1 MSQLCSTCLSVDR
14 KLIPVTKIRN
24 KSIFLEWFGKLR
36 DIISLTN
43 LSTYTKKTYDK
54 VFNYDSEDSI
64 DLTKDDANNNNTRI
78 VIIDENPKSKSVK
91 EDTKTK
97 DKINNNNNNDSK
109 NKNKRKYESSSADR
123 QTTKKVKEGTESK
136 AIIGPN
142 VTKQVTENP
151 GDGKTTKRVRQ
162 DSESKANIGSSVAK
176 RETENPADEQS
187 TKRVRYHSESKANV
201 GSNVAKQGTQ
211 SPADGQPTKRVRQDS
226 ESKVNIGSNV
236 AKHDAESSTDGPTTK
251 RVRQDSDSP
260 SDGQSTKKAKQ
271 DTESNVGPNDGAKEP
286 TNTEDKKSNEKKY
299 TVLRLSEEKMLEARE
314 KERDAPRYKSRPYK
328 CEKCI
333 LGYIDKKQL
342 NKHIFDK
349 HTDFPGQLVCP
360 ICDVRFSRQDFYE
373 FHHSAHYRGYRC
385 KLCMFEEHR
394 RFLIDAHVAKHDHA
408 DVPRVYVDGSKSP
421 AIYYRHGIAYKELPK
436 CEQCGE
442 TFTSTDSLKEHTAT
456 HIEKLE
462 TFSCTLCNRL
472 FQDKSS
478 YNAHMQYAHPRPE
491 DCTYCS
497 ECKVHF
503 SDLDK
508 YSRHLM
514 ERKTHCLF
522 EELPFDCDKC
532 HCKFLNEDYLQRHV
546 ARKHG
551 LTNTCN
557 ICDKTF
563 TNATALKTHI
573 EKHDDSVRPKDKI
586 CPCCSKGFYFRS
598 ALLSHIRSHTGEKPF
613 QCAQCSKRFAVQY
626 TLRKHVQRRHSAD
639 DSN

>member
-123 QTTKKVKEGTESK
+123 QTTKKAKEDIESK
-136 AIIGPN
+136 AN
-142 VTKQVTENP
+142 VGSNAAKRDTENP
-151 GDGKTTKRVRQ
+151 ADGQFTKRVRHYSESKANVGSNVAKPDAENPSDGKTTKRVRQ
-162 DSESKANIGSSVAK
+162 DSESKAN
-176 RETENPADEQS
+176 
-187 TKRVRYHSESKANV
+187 V
-201 GSNVAKQGTQ
+201 GSNVAKPDAENPSDVQTI
-211 SPADGQPTKRVRQDS
+211 KRVRKGS
-226 ESKVNIGSNV
+226 ESKANIGTNV
-236 AKHDAESSTDGPTTK
+236 AKQATESPDGPTTK
-251 RVRQDSDSP
+251 RVRQDSESP
-260 SDGQSTKKAKQ
+260 CDGQSTKKAKK
-271 DTESNVGPNDGAKEP
+271 DTESNIGPNDGTKESSE
-286 TNTEDKKSNEKKY
+286 TEDKKSNEKKY

-333 LGYIDKKQL
+333 LGYTDKKQL

-613 QCAQCSKRFAVQY
+613 QCEQCSKRFAVQY